1 MTRPYSL
8 REMMTVAAARQIQ
21 DGDIVF
27 CGTGISMIAAM
38 AAKYINAPNRVFFFE
53 TGAIDAQLE
62 EIPMA
67 VADSRVMLGA
77 AVHGSLADAFAFMQ
91 NCKTARTITP
101 EYERS

>member
-38 AAKYINAPNRVFFFE
+38 AAKYINAPNRVFFSKP
-53 TGAIDAQLE
+53 A
-62 EIPMA
+62 P
-67 VADSRVMLGA
+67 
-77 AVHGSLADAFAFMQ
+77 
-91 NCKTARTITP
+91 
-101 EYERS
+101 